1 MAFRNPLYTTPAIAN
16 ITREYISSDTWTKP
30 DGLKELFVLCVGA
43 GGGGGGGARNN
54 GSPGGGG
61 GGGGALIWRRIDA
74 SELDTTETI
83 TIGAGGNG
91 GNGRTGSNGN
101 GIAGSA
107 GGDTIFGTTP
117 KVRADGGAGGAA
129 GIGGGAASAGGIG
142 GTVSNSLPN

>member
-30 DGLKELFVLCVGA
+30 DGLKELFVLCIGA
-43 GGGGGGGARNN
+43 GGGGGGGSRNN

-83 TIGAGGNG
+83 TVGAGGVGGTGRITSNGDGGNG
-91 GNGRTGSNGN
+91 GNGGN
-101 GIAGSA
+101 
-107 GGDTIFGTTP
+107 TTFGTTV
-117 KVRADGGAGGAA
+117 KVRAAGGLRGFFAC
-129 GIGGGAASAGGIG
+129 S
-142 GTVSNSLPN
+142 